1 MGMMLA
7 LMMVSGAAPAEN
19 PLATD
24 SVTLKPPVRLAP
36 GRGPLAWPPT
46 IRVSDAAEH
55 VGKSVQVAGTV
66 TGRFVNEKV
75 GFIHFGGD
83 HDRGFYAVCFG
94 DGRRWLAQRKRSEIV
109 GRSITLL
116 GKVQLYRGRPQIV
129 IQSRWQIDATVGRE
143 HRR

>member
-1 MGMMLA
+1 
-7 LMMVSGAAPAEN
+7 
-19 PLATD
+19 
-24 SVTLKPPVRLAP
+24 
-36 GRGPLAWPPT
+36 
-46 IRVSDAAEH
+46 
-55 VGKSVQVAGTV
+55 
-66 TGRFVNEKV
+66 
-75 GFIHFGGD
+75 GD